1 MRTGLN
7 GLFDKLFLWELQ
19 EMSCML
25 AVNESNLHLFDLSHC
40 GATSF
45 GGNWNPSDIYA
56 ERDPLPHILS
66 CHCLRVPLWLHDR
79 LSGVLRQTAVWEK
92 GAWGMQ
98 WGALDSCLLSSQSSL
113 FIFLL
118 RIAWSTLQCSMEG
131 VFWYNTLLHHLLVL
145 SFGVSWSGTRIYII

>member
-1 MRTGLN
+1 MRAGLN

-45 GGNWNPSDIYA
+45 GGNWNPTDIYA

-66 CHCLRVPLWLHDR
+66 CHYLRVPLWLHDR
-79 LSGVLRQTAVWEK
+79 LSGVLSQTAVWEK
-92 GAWGMQ
+92 GAWGKQ

-118 RIAWSTLQCSMEG
+118 RIAWSSAVQQRRSILIHFCIISY
-131 VFWYNTLLHHLLVL
+131 FLVL
-145 SFGVSWSGTRIYII
+145 GCLDQAQEYT